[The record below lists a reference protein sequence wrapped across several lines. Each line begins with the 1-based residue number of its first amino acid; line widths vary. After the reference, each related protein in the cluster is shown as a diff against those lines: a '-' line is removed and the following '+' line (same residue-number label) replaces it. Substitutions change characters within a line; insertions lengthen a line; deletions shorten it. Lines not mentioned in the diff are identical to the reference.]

1 MFTKTSRNAFG
12 LIPFRSPLLGESTCS
27 MNSYEQ
33 VALFLFLWVLR
44 CFTSPGALP
53 TPMNSVQDYTGC
65 PMQGFPIRKSP
76 DQRLLPPPRSL
87 SQAVASFFGA
97 FCRAIHRTPLCSTTT
112 LRTNLKAVSFFG
124 SRLSLNC
131 EGSRWPF
138 EPGMRG
144 RPTARLCTEGF

>member
-1 MFTKTSRNAFG
+1 MFTKTSRNAFR

-53 TPMNSVQDYTGC
+53 TPMYSVRDSTGC
-65 PMQGFPIRKSP
+65 PIEGFPIRRSP
-76 DQRLLPPPRSL
+76 DQRLLPPPRSV
-87 SQAVASFFGA
+87 SPAVASFIGA

-112 LRTNLKAVSFFG
+112 LRSNPKAVSFSCFVFLF
-124 SRLSLNC
+124 SC

-144 RPTARLCTEGF
+144 R